1 MSHTMRIS
9 TYVFDATISVAEIP
23 YLRGNMI
30 RLSDGNPLFH
40 NHRDGKFMYTYPLI
54 QNKRIDNHA
63 AVVGIDQG
71 ARVLADMFQP
81 EKKYTFQI
89 GRRQVETGIK
99 DIITRNVE
107 LSCSP
112 EGEERTYMI
121 SNWLPLNSD
130 NYRTYLSTDTLVERI
145 NMLERILS
153 GNILSFAKGMGV
165 FFEKPISCRLLN
177 LSAMKMI
184 RSKGIDLMSFNAE
197 FRSNVCLPEYI
208 GLGKSVSKG
217 CGVIMLK
224 HE

>member
-1 MSHTMRIS
+1 MRIS

-40 NHRDGKFMYTYPLI
+40 NHHDGKFRYTYPLI
-54 QNKRIDNHA
+54 QSKRIDNHA

-71 ARVLADMFQP
+71 ARVLADMFTP

-107 LSCSP
+107 LSCSA

-130 NYRTYLSTDTLVERI
+130 NYRTYLSTDALVDRI

-153 GNILSFAKGMGV
+153 GNILSFAKGVGV

-177 LSAMKMI
+177 LSSMSVI
-184 RSKGIDLMSFNAE
+184 RSKGIDLMSFNAG